1 MDSVWFCAPLSALTI
16 AALVASRLVAQNPPV
31 QATIVEIAGA
41 NVYLDVG
48 SEQGLDANDTVQVA
62 RADDGSMLGK
72 LVILQTTSTR
82 AVATFA
88 GRPFPVTRGVALS
101 IALPG
106 AAMEAT
112 GPTAAPA
119 PPQPPAP
126 RSGPPPSLHGR
137 FSLDVDGNR
146 TVTHWLSNTELR
158 TTRTYSTPSASLQLD
173 GRDLP
178 GGFRFQTRLRTTYR
192 YSSPDIVDPS
202 QAVEVYQ
209 LSVARDFGSVLG
221 VEAGRFYSRYERYG
235 GYYDGALVR
244 LGTEHLGIGAAAGFQ
259 PSRGDQSFTTDYPKY
274 GVFAIWG
281 AEGTAFRYM
290 SSASFDR
297 LLPRNGEPDETFAG
311 WSQRLSVGAW
321 RASTDVRVDRRAS
334 GGWLLSQLQL
344 RTGVRLAAGL
354 SLDARASRYESPGSV
369 LSFLAFGGRRDEGGI
384 GMTAFGRAG
393 TVGVD
398 LGVTRTAD
406 GPTSQNVAASFAL
419 ARPVFL
425 GAAINGSVALWRRT
439 GASTLLA
446 SVGVTR
452 YLGAVQTRAGYQLY
466 RTTGFATT
474 MTHAVDLSIS
484 FPLGPRVGG
493 STRLRFQR
501 GTNLDAMAIYAGLW
515 TSF

>member
-1 MDSVWFCAPLSALTI
+1 MGSVRLRVSLAVLAI
-16 AALVASRLVAQNPPV
+16 GALVAPRLAAQNPSV
-31 QATIVEIAGA
+31 EATVVEIAGA
-41 NVYLDVG
+41 NVYLDIG

-62 RADDGSMLGK
+62 RADDGSALGR
-72 LVILQTTSTR
+72 LVILQTASTR

-88 GRPFPVTRGVALS
+88 DRPFALTRGVSLR

-106 AAMEAT
+106 PAMQAT
-112 GPTAAPA
+112 GPTTVAASPPTLA
-119 PPQPPAP
+119 PQSA
-126 RSGPPPSLHGR
+126 PPPSLHGR

-178 GGFRFQTRLRTTYR
+178 GGFRFQTRVRTTYR
-192 YSSPDIVDPS
+192 YSSPNIVDPS
-202 QAVEVYQ
+202 QAVDVYQ

-221 VEAGRFYSRYERYG
+221 IEAGRFYSRYERYG
-235 GYYDGALVR
+235 GYYDGAQLR

-259 PSRGDQSFTTDYPKY
+259 PSRGDQGFTTDYPKY
-274 GVFAIWG
+274 GVFAMWG
-281 AEGTAFRYM
+281 AEGTAFRYT

-297 LLPRNGEPDETFAG
+297 LLPRNGEPNETFAG
-311 WSQRLSVGAW
+311 WSQRLSVGPW

-334 GGWLLSQLQL
+334 GSWLLTQLQL

-354 SLDARASRYESPGSV
+354 SLDARASRYESPGSI
-369 LSFLAFGGRRDEGGI
+369 LSFLGLGGRRDEGGI
-384 GMTAFGRAG
+384 GLTAFGRVG
-393 TVGVD
+393 TVGLD
-398 LGVTRTAD
+398 LGATRTAG
-406 GPTSQNVAASFAL
+406 GPTSQNASASFAL

-425 GAAINGSVALWRRT
+425 GAALSGSVALWHRS

-446 SVGVTR
+446 NVGLTR

-466 RTTGFATT
+466 RTTGFAMTT
-474 MTHAVDLSIS
+474 THAADLSIN

-493 STRLRFQR
+493 STRLHFQR